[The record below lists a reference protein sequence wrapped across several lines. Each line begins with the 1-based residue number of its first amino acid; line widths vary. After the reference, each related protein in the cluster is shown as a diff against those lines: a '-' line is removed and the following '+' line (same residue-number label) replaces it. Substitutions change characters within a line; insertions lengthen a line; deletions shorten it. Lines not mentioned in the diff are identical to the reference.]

1 MVMKRLFAIL
11 TICICVALGT
21 YAQNVITGVVISA
34 DDNEPM
40 IGVTVKVKNTSTATV
55 TDINGHFSINTTKGK
70 TLLFSYIGYN
80 NKEVTA
86 TGENLRIVMNPE
98 SNAINEVVVV
108 GYGQAK
114 RITMTGAVS
123 AINGTEVQKVPV
135 SSVQNALVGK
145 LPGFFSQQRSGQ
157 PGKDASD
164 FFIRGVSSLNSAG
177 NQPLI
182 IVDDVEYSYEQLA
195 QINVNEIES
204 ISILKDASTTAIYG
218 IKGANGV
225 LVVRTRRGENGR
237 PRINVRVESGL
248 QMPVRTPKFL
258 GSYET
263 AQLVRQAYENDGLV
277 NYDANGVA
285 TGYPEKVSDVA
296 LEHYRLGDDPYA
308 YPDVNWYDE
317 IFKKTAQQSNA
328 NVDISGGTERLKYF
342 VSVGYFTQN
351 GLVRDFGVKNDDV
364 NSNYFYRRF
373 NYRSNLDFQV
383 TKNLSMRLDITSRF
397 MNINE
402 PYGLNA
408 TGTIYSWDEMHPY
421 SAPVVN
427 PNGTDAYLY
436 DTNLK
441 RPTLNARLANSGY
454 KRTRRVDNN
463 LLYNVNWDMNSITEG
478 LSSNVR
484 IAYST
489 IDENYRSVWRGS
501 FPTYHATQAGT
512 DENGNPIY
520 AYNINP
526 DNVFTKG
533 TYAVTAGT
541 NTARKDLNL
550 QAALQYARVFDDVH
564 DVSAMFLYNRESTT
578 LESSGQK
585 IPEKFSGLTLKLS
598 YKYANRY
605 LADINMAYNGS
616 DRFAAGHRYG
626 LFPAIG
632 LGWVISEEPWFKR
645 TFGEKIDMLKLRTSY
660 GLVGS
665 DVAMGDRYLYNQ
677 VYEVGSS
684 YYFGDRAV
692 EHIGYKEGAL
702 GNDNVTWEKAKK
714 FDIGLDF
721 YLLNRITFSIDYFY
735 DKRYDQLVYRSD
747 IPLILGIGTSP
758 INVARTRNQGFDGQ
772 LGYHDKWGD
781 WQFNT
786 NFVFSYAKN
795 KIEYQAEAQQLYPW
809 LASTGKSIGQQ
820 FGYHTIGYYT
830 PEDIA
835 LINAG
840 DANAPAVPNTD
851 IAVQAGD
858 LKYAD
863 LNGDGTIDDYDKSAI
878 GKPNLP
884 NTTLGLTLGGSWK
897 GLSLSVL
904 FQGSFNYSFSVV
916 GTGIESF
923 KSQFQ
928 PLHQQAWTLDR
939 YNSGAKINFPR
950 LTTNPSTVN
959 SAEAYMSDFWLID
972 AWYVRLKTIDLSYT
986 FPRKATPRFMES
998 LRLYMNAYNLFTWTS
1013 YDKYQQDPEISTNT
1027 AGDAYMNQ
1035 RVLNFGVSI
1044 GF

>member
-1 MVMKRLFAIL
+1 MVMKRIYAII
-11 TICICVALGT
+11 TICICVTLGT
-21 YAQNVITGVVISA
+21 FAQNVITGVVVSA

-55 TDINGHFSINTTKGK
+55 TDSNGQFSINTTKGN
-70 TLLFSYIGYN
+70 TLVFSYVGYN

-86 TGENLRIVMNPE
+86 TEENMRIIMSPE
-98 SNAINEVVVV
+98 SNAINELVVV
-108 GYGQAK
+108 GYGQTK

-123 AINGTEVQKVPV
+123 AINGTELRKVPV
-135 SSVQNALVGK
+135 SSVQNTLAGK

-182 IVDDVEYSYEQLA
+182 IVDDVEYSYEQLS

-225 LVVRTRRGENGR
+225 LVVKTRRGEDGR
-237 PRINVRVESGL
+237 PRINVRVESGM
-248 QMPVRTPKFL
+248 QMPVRTPHFL

-277 NYDANGVA
+277 NYDANGIA

-308 YPDVNWYDE
+308 YPDVDWYNE
-317 IFKKTAQQSNA
+317 IFRKTAQQSNA
-328 NVDISGGTERLKYF
+328 NVDISGGAERLKYF

-351 GLVRDFGVKNDDV
+351 GLVRDFGIKNDDV

-383 TKNLSMRLDITSRF
+383 NRNLTMRLDITSRF

-421 SAPVVN
+421 SAPVTN

-436 DTNLK
+436 DTNSK

-463 LLYNVNWDMNSITEG
+463 LLYNVNWNMSSIIEG

-489 IDENYRSVWRGS
+489 IDENYRSVWRSS
-501 FPTYHATQAGT
+501 FPTYHAVQAGI
-512 DENGNPIY
+512 DEDGNPLY
-520 AYNINP
+520 VYNINP

-550 QAALQYARVFDDVH
+550 QATLQYARIFNDVH

-578 LESSGQK
+578 LESFGQK
-585 IPEKFSGLTLKLS
+585 VPEKFSGLTLKLS
-598 YKYANRY
+598 YKYANCY

-632 LGWVISEEPWFKR
+632 LGWVISEEPWFKNI
-645 TFGEKIDMLKLRTSY
+645 FGAKVDMLKLRTSY
-660 GLVGS
+660 GVVGS

-677 VYEVGSS
+677 IYEVGNS

-692 EHIGYKEGAL
+692 EYTGYKEGTL

-721 YLLNRITFSIDYFY
+721 YLFNRITFSIDYFY

-747 IPLILGIGTSP
+747 IPLMLGIGTSP

-772 LGYHDKWGD
+772 LGYRDKWGD
-781 WQFNT
+781 WQFNS

-795 KIEYQAEAQQLYPW
+795 KIEYQAEAQHLYPW
-809 LASTGKSIGQQ
+809 LASTGKPIGQQ
-820 FGYHTIGYYT
+820 FGYHMIGYYT

-840 DANAPAVPNTD
+840 DPNAPAVPNTD

-863 LNGDGTIDDYDKSAI
+863 LNDDGTIDDYDKSAI

-939 YNSGAKINFPR
+939 YNSGEAINFPR

-972 AWYVRLKTIDLSYT
+972 AWYIRLKTIDLSYT